1 MRGPSDAW
9 PRTVLHMWQL
19 IDEQGSQLAGVRVH
33 DFLCC
38 LYEPVADLRKVSL
51 THLFQVLNNSGN
63 SFLLMS
69 LADAGLSIKYYS
81 QFNDCFWW
89 YFRVPVVPLTPPAGT
104 TPA

>member
-1 MRGPSDAW
+1 MHGPSAACT
-9 PRTVLHMWQL
+9 RTLSLMWQL
-19 IDEQGSQLAGVRVH
+19 IDEQGSQLAGIRVH

-51 THLFQVLNNSGN
+51 THLYQVLNNSGN

-89 YFRVPVVPLTPPAGT
+89 HFRVPVVPLTLPQGAT
-104 TPA
+104 